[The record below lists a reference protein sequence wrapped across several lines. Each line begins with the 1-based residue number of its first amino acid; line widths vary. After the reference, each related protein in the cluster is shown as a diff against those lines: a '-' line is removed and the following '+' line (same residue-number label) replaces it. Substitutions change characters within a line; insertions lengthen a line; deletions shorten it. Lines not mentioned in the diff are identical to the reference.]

1 MEMKEEALKLADEFK
16 NRECWTD
23 VDAVLW
29 CEEASDMIR
38 RLVEELDK
46 QGEPVAWLRKYGDGT
61 WFADTKDHSK
71 TEVCIPLYTAPQTKP
86 LSDEE
91 ILDCLEKSDL
101 PMILLS
107 DFATEKMKVFARAIL
122 QKASEK

>member
-1 MEMKEEALKLADEFK
+1 MRRDGD
-16 NRECWTD
+16 RI
-23 VDAVLW
+23 
-29 CEEASDMIR
+29 IR
-38 RLVEELDK
+38 LTP
-46 QGEPVAWLRKYGDGT
+46 EPVW
-61 WFADTKDHSK
+61 DTD
-71 TEVCIPLYTAPQTKP
+71 EPLYTAPRE

-122 QKASEK
+122 KKASEK

>member
-1 MEMKEEALKLADEFK
+1 MK
-16 NRECWTD
+16 
-23 VDAVLW
+23 
-29 CEEASDMIR
+29 
-38 RLVEELDK
+38 
-46 QGEPVAWLRKYGDGT
+46 PVAWIDEETTCFVYSQSEYEELSEYDKGGL
-61 WFADTKDHSK
+61 
-71 TEVCIPLYTAPQTKP
+71 IPLYTAPRE

>member
-1 MEMKEEALKLADEFK
+1 MK
-16 NRECWTD
+16 
-23 VDAVLW
+23 
-29 CEEASDMIR
+29 
-38 RLVEELDK
+38 
-46 QGEPVAWLRKYGDGT
+46 PVAWMDKETGMVSRLHQ
-61 WFADTKDHSK
+61 WSNA
-71 TEVCIPLYTAPQTKP
+71 IPLYTAPRE

-122 QKASEK
+122 KKASEK